1 MSVCR
6 VELNWVLAVV
16 LVFSVSPIKSIL
28 RRMFVSDECEGSAS
42 VMSLH
47 RKR

>member
-16 LVFSVSPIKSIL
+16 LVFSPIKSIL
-28 RRMFVSDECEGSAS
+28 RRMFVVSDECEGSAS

>member
-16 LVFSVSPIKSIL
+16 LVFSPIKSIL